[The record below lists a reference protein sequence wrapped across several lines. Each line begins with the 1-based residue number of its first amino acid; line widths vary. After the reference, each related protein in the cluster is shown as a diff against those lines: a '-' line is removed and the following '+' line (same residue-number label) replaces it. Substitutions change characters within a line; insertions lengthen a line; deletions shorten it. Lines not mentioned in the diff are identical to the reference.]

1 MKKTMLFLTG
11 MLLTLFSSVQAQVPA
26 FPGADGYGRYTKGGR
41 GGSVYYVT
49 TLEDGNVPGTL
60 RYAVE
65 NLSNV
70 TVLFKVSGTIHLNK
84 QLNISKPNIT
94 IAGQSAPGDGICL
107 ADYPVMVNANNIIVR
122 YLRFRMGDEK
132 VTVDEAEGA
141 DAFG

>member
-1 MKKTMLFLTG
+1 MLYR
-11 MLLTLFSSVQAQVPA
+11 SSVQAQVPA

-84 QLNISKPNIT
+84 QLNISKPT
-94 IAGQSAPGDGICL
+94 SP
-107 ADYPVMVNANNIIVR
+107 
-122 YLRFRMGDEK
+122 
-132 VTVDEAEGA
+132 
-141 DAFG
+141 